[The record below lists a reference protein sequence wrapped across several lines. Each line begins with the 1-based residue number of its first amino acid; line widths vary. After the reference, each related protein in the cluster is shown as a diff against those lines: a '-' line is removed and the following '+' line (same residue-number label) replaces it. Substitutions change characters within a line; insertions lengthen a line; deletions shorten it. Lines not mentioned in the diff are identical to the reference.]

1 MPDHLATHYVLGT
14 VIGSGGM
21 GIVYSAT
28 QLALGRRVAIKIPR
42 EELAANPLVIQ
53 RFETEARAGGRLAHR
68 NIARVIDFGGTDRVP
83 FLVMEYVAGE
93 PLELLVAEQ
102 GPMAPAIA
110 IEIVTQIL
118 AALAEAHGAGI
129 VHADLKSGNVLV
141 EASPDAALLVRVI
154 DFGLAVFIEEA
165 SAYDHRMLS
174 GTPDY
179 LAPEL
184 VCGGCPTIASDIY
197 AVGVVLYELLT
208 GATPFAGGSANQIL
222 ARHLDDVVVPPS
234 LRAPGQNIPPAIEA
248 AVMRALAKDPAA
260 RFATAAGF
268 AAVLHAVPVDRRARL
283 ARGTLDPVR
292 SVAATTLDWHRGPVV
307 SDAQRELA
315 QIRRTLV
322 AAISAGNGDSIVAAY
337 LELVHVLVD
346 DHQLATA
353 ASELEHGLQLLQRG
367 TLANATWRLQL
378 CLAGLYSGLGD
389 PGRARRTAQLGHD
402 LARGASSELGQQR
415 AKELLARLAR
425 HGPKASVLP

>member
-1 MPDHLATHYVLGT
+1 MPDSLDTHYVLGT

-28 QLALGRRVAIKIPR
+28 QVALGRRVAIKVPR

-53 RFETEARAGGRLAHR
+53 RFRTEARAGGRLAHR

-118 AALAEAHGAGI
+118 AALDEAHSAGI
-129 VHADLKSGNVLV
+129 IHADLKSGNVLV
-141 EASPDAALLVRVI
+141 EALPDAALLVRVI
-154 DFGLAVFIEEA
+154 DFGLAVFTDEA
-165 SAYDHRMLS
+165 TGHDHRVLL

-184 VCGGCPTIASDIY
+184 VSGGCPTVASDIY

-208 GATPFAGGSANQIL
+208 GATPFTGGSSQEIL
-222 ARHLDDVVVPPS
+222 VRQLDDVVVPPS
-234 LRAPGQNIPPAIEA
+234 LRAPDQHIPPAIEA
-248 AVMRALAKDPAA
+248 AIMRALAKDPAA
-260 RFATAAGF
+260 RFPTAARF
-268 AAVLHAVPVDRRARL
+268 AAVLDAVPVDRRTRL
-283 ARGTLDPVR
+283 GRGTMDPVR
-292 SVAATTLDWHRGPVV
+292 SAATTLDWHRTP
-307 SDAQRELA
+307 ANAAPETELA
-315 QIRRTLV
+315 QIRRTL
-322 AAISAGNGDSIVAAY
+322 AEAIAAGNGDAIVASY
-337 LELVHVLVD
+337 LELVHALVD
-346 DHQLATA
+346 DHQLAA
-353 ASELEHGLQLLQRG
+353 AAAELEHAVLLLRRG
-367 TLANATWRLQL
+367 TLAIWRLQL

-389 PGRARRTAQLGHD
+389 PARARRTAQLGHD
-402 LARGASSELGQQR
+402 LARDASSALGQQR
-415 AKELLARLAR
+415 AKELLARLSR
-425 HGPKASVLP
+425 HGPKASLFP